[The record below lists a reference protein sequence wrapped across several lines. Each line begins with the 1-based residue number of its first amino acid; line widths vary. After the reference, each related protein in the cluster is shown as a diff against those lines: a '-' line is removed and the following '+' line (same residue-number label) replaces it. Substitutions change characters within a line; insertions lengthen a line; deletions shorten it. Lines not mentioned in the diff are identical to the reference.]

1 MPVALKEDDELIHWI
16 RRACYGA
23 AWGIGGKRDI
33 ALPPSGPPVKRPIDV
48 RDAFARAEALMRAHH
63 AAPVGSELSQL
74 CPSVSPIFLELDLMA
89 ALDEF
94 DGSHGLTRRL
104 WIPPSFAEVR
114 KVLNLSVVNA
124 ATGIKLLTL
133 DADDTI
139 YSDGLTLL
147 PDRCVGRA
155 CCDR

>member
-1 MPVALKEDDELIHWI
+1 MPVALKEDDEVIHWI

-23 AWGIGGKRDI
+23 AWGVGGKRDV
-33 ALPPSGPPVKRPIDV
+33 APAPAGPPVKRPINV
-48 RDAFARAEALMRAHH
+48 RDAFVRAQTLMRDHH
-63 AAPVGSELSQL
+63 ISPVGSELSLL
-74 CPSVSPIFLELDLMA
+74 CPAVSPIFLELDLLA

-104 WIPPSFAEVR
+104 WVPPSFAEIR

-147 PDRCVGRA
+147 PDRYVTWV
-155 CCDR
+155 